1 MGGMSGVVAAGAV
14 GGGPTGEGACGGGAL
29 AGPALGLETVR
40 DVGDL
45 DKAVAVD
52 ELTGE
57 VELAGGTQ
65 TVELLDVALRGGC
78 DLVRRT
84 GDRQQAQVE
93 RHCGSTMTCALG
105 LDGMSDRIMRPD
117 PVGKAG
123 ASCYDGRWTFSEW
136 PMKISIEFCKV

>member
-1 MGGMSGVVAAGAV
+1 MAGLFPLAEE
-14 GGGPTGEGACGGGAL
+14 PTREATFDERAFAGE
-29 AGPALGLETVR
+29 ALGLETIF
-40 DVGDL
+40 DVEDL
-45 DKAVAVD
+45 DKAVAID
-52 ELTGE
+52 ELAGE
-57 VELAGGTQ
+57 VELAGHTQ
-65 TVELLDVALRGGC
+65 TVELLDMALRGGC

-123 ASCYDGRWTFSEW
+123 ANCYDGRWTFSEW